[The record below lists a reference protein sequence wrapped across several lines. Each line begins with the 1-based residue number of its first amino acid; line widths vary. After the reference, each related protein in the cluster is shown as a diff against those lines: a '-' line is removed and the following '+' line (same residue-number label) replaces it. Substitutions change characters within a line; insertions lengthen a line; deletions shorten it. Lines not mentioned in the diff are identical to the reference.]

1 MSGGNDLILTLVFL
15 GLAVFVI
22 VKLRSVL
29 GQRTGFERPPE
40 VIRREMEERQRGV
53 QAPGQPQDN
62 VVSFP
67 NGQNGMRPPPLPDQP
82 EMTQADRWKGV
93 AEPGTL
99 LANGLD
105 AVAAADPSFDPRE
118 FVGGARQA
126 YEMIVQAYA
135 KGDRKTLKTFLA
147 KDVFDGFAAAIGD
160 RESRG
165 ETSETTFVSIDKA
178 DVIGAE
184 MRDRFAHITV
194 SFGSKIITLVRDK
207 NGVVIDGSA
216 EKIVDVNDIW
226 TFARD
231 TTSRDPN
238 WKLVATESNG

>member
-1 MSGGNDLILTLVFL
+1 MSGNNDLILTLVFL

-22 VKLRSVL
+22 IKLRSVL
-29 GQRTGFERPPE
+29 GTRTGFERPPE
-40 VIRREMEERQRGV
+40 VIRREMEERQQPAV
-53 QAPGQPQDN
+53 PQDN
-62 VVSFP
+62 VV
-67 NGQNGMRPPPLPDQP
+67 PLPTAQRSPVADQP
-82 EMTQADRWKGV
+82 EMTQADRWKGI
-93 AEPGTL
+93 AQAGTP

-105 AVAAADPSFDPRE
+105 AIMAADPSFDAPE
-118 FVGGARQA
+118 FVGGARGA

-147 KDVFDGFAAAIGD
+147 KDVFDGFATAISD

-165 ETSETTFVSIDKA
+165 ETSETTFVSIDRA
-178 DVIGAE
+178 NLIGAE
-184 MRDRFAHITV
+184 MRDKFAHVTV
-194 SFGSKIITLVRDK
+194 SFGSKLITTTRDK
-207 NGVVIDGSA
+207 AGVVIDGSP

-231 TTSRDPN
+231 ISSRDPN